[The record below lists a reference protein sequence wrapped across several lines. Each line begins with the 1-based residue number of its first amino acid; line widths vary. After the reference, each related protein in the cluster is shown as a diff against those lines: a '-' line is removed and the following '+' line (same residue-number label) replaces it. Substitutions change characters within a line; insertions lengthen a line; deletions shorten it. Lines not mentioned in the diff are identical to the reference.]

1 MCRCNLLHSL
11 GAENDFPKGAVHN
24 ADSGKHGAVYSG
36 KIGAF
41 GLGVEVHIGEPFAVV
56 NNNTGNMGLP
66 CIGRADAP
74 YGSAAQVQ
82 LAVCIRFDG
91 IDNVCTDN
99 FAGNGISKLNA
110 IPVVVFEGKLFKE
123 RFTGSLLNGRILC
136 KGNNIIRAVN
146 PAVVL
151 SYIADV
157 ENHIGIADAGHA
169 CFVLQKGIE
178 LLII

>member
-1 MCRCNLLHSL
+1 M
-11 GAENDFPKGAVHN
+11 
-24 ADSGKHGAVYSG
+24 
-36 KIGAF
+36 
-41 GLGVEVHIGEPFAVV
+41 
-56 NNNTGNMGLP
+56 
-66 CIGRADAP
+66 
-74 YGSAAQVQ
+74 
-82 LAVCIRFDG
+82 
-91 IDNVCTDN
+91 
-99 FAGNGISKLNA
+99 
-110 IPVVVFEGKLFKE
+110 
-123 RFTGSLLNGRILC
+123 LNGRILC